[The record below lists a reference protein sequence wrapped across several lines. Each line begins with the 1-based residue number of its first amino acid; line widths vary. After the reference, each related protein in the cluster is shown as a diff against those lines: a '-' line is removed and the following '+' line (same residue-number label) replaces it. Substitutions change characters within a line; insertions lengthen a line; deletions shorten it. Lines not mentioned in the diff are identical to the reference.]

1 GSFVSY
7 AREFMGE
14 RASFVAGWM
23 YYLNWA
29 TTGIVDI
36 TAVAIYMKYWAVFTD
51 VPQWV
56 FALGALG
63 IVSVMNMIG
72 VKVFG

>member
-1 GSFVSY
+1 GAFVSY

-29 TTGIVDI
+29 PTGIVDI
-36 TAVAIYMKYWAVFTD
+36 TAVAIYMKYWAAFSD